1 MNEDVI
7 TLVGP
12 LEPRDEWVADRCSIA
27 GALDVVGTRSALLIL
42 REAFYGATR
51 FDEFASRAAISEPVA
66 ASRLRELVEAG
77 LLRREPYR
85 EPGQRTRHA
94 YRLTEKGADL
104 LPVLV
109 ALQRWGDKWLADDGR
124 GLVELRHVGCG
135 EPVAAELRCAAGH
148 AVIAGELEL

>member
-27 GALDVVGTRSALLIL
+27 GALDVVSTRSALLIM

-51 FDEFASRAAISEPVA
+51 FDEFASRVGISEPVA
-66 ASRLRELVEAG
+66 ASRLR
-77 LLRREPYR
+77 
-85 EPGQRTRHA
+85 
-94 YRLTEKGADL
+94 EKGADL